1 MYQGRIASSPV
12 CCNPG
17 RFLDKRRFTR
27 INLRKQHAFRYP
39 TSGGSRGAAGGG
51 PPSPLFLDQTEA
63 WKAEK
68 KIWGNRLP
76 SSSNLSKGL
85 DDRPPPPPSPPLP
98 YLKVWIQHC
107 PLLISQRRLRNEL
120 RNSPY
125 WWRVTNLISRGNQKW
140 LCEIKWVIFLGYYT
154 GIGKLPTT
162 VNNTL
167 Q

>member
-68 KIWGNRLP
+68 KIGGNRLP

-85 DDRPPPPPSPPLP
+85 DDRPPPLPSPLLP
-98 YLKVWIQHC
+98 F
-107 PLLISQRRLRNEL
+107 
-120 RNSPY
+120 
-125 WWRVTNLISRGNQKW
+125 LISRSGSGTAHYW
-140 LCEIKWVIFLGYYT
+140 FPSDVWGTSGEIPQTDDESLTWSRGETRSGFAKSCGLFS
-154 GIGKLPTT
+154 
-162 VNNTL
+162 
-167 Q
+167 

>member
-85 DDRPPPPPSPPLP
+85 DDRPPPPPLP
-98 YLKVWIQHC
+98 F
-107 PLLISQRRLRNEL
+107 
-120 RNSPY
+120 
-125 WWRVTNLISRGNQKW
+125 LISRSGSSTAHYW
-140 LCEIKWVIFLGYYT
+140 FPSDVWGTSWEIPQTDDESLTWSRGETRSGFAKSCGLFS
-154 GIGKLPTT
+154 
-162 VNNTL
+162 
-167 Q
+167 

>member
-63 WKAEK
+63 RKAEK
-68 KIWGNRLP
+68 KYLGEIPLHPPLTFLRGWMTA
-76 SSSNLSKGL
+76 
-85 DDRPPPPPSPPLP
+85 PPPPPLPSPSL
-98 YLKVWIQHC
+98 
-107 PLLISQRRLRNEL
+107 SQGLD
-120 RNSPY
+120 PA
-125 WWRVTNLISRGNQKW
+125 
-140 LCEIKWVIFLGYYT
+140 
-154 GIGKLPTT
+154 LPTT
-162 VNNTL
+162 DFPATSEERAEKFPRL
-167 Q
+167 MTSH

>member
-39 TSGGSRGAAGGG
+39 TSDGSRGAAGGPALPSIFRPDWG
-51 PPSPLFLDQTEA
+51 P
-63 WKAEK
+63 KGEK
-68 KIWGNRLP
+68 KYLGEIAFHPHLTYLRVWMTA
-76 SSSNLSKGL
+76 
-85 DDRPPPPPSPPLP
+85 PPLPSPPLP

-107 PLLISQRRLRNEL
+107 PLLISQRRLRNER
-120 RNSPY
+120 RNSPD